1 MTKKLLVLTALT
13 ASLAANGGTITY
25 NMTQE
30 FSGAQAPGGSSPWVK
45 LTLTDVGQPAGTV
58 QLTIAN
64 IGLLSTENMSELD
77 FNYDDNKDLS
87 TLSFSLG
94 TRIGVFDDPTI
105 SASQNAF
112 KADGDGFFDIQA
124 AFATGGNANKVFA
137 GGESLN
143 VLITDSDGVLLPTD
157 FAFLSLDAGGH
168 GPFAAA
174 AHIQNTTGAGSGGSG
189 WIAGAP
195 GAVPTPFDTVPDT
208 GSTLA
213 LMGLGMLGFGCW
225 KKFVTA

>member
-1 MTKKLLVLTALT
+1 MNKTLVVLSL
-13 ASLAANGGTITY
+13 LAASAAASANTLTY
-25 NMTQE
+25 NMTAE
-30 FSGAQAPGGSSPWVK
+30 FSGGQAPGGTSPWVT

-58 QLTIAN
+58 QLTIN
-64 IGLLSTENMSELD
+64 NVGLLATENMSELD

-87 TLSFSLG
+87 DLSFSFG
-94 TRIGVFDDPTI
+94 TKIGVFDNPSI
-105 SASQNAF
+105 SALQNSF
-112 KADGDGFFDIQA
+112 KADGDGFFDIQLL
-124 AFATGGNANKVFA
+124 FATGGNASKVFA

-143 VLITDSDGVLLPTD
+143 LLISDSDGVLVPAD

-195 GAVPTPFDTVPDT
+195 GAVPTPFGVPDS

-213 LMGLGMLGFGCW
+213 LMGIGLVGFSCW
-225 KKFVTA
+225 SRKFVRN